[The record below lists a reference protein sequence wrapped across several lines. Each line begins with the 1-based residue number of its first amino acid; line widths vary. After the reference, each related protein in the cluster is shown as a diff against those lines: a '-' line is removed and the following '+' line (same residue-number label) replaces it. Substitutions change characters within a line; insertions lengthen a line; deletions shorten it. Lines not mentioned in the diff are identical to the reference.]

1 VRLTRWKFG
10 VAEEEFVVGGQDAAA
25 AAGNVIAGGGGV
37 VGVAVEIAPAI
48 AIAGENVNAT
58 GRALKSCSI
67 QRLWLER

>member
-10 VAEEEFVVGGQDAAA
+10 VAEEEFVVGGQDAAV
-25 AAGNVIAGGGGV
+25 AGNVIAGGGGV
-37 VGVAVEIAPAI
+37 VGAAVEIAPAI